1 LNIKTPSSLTFGG
14 LKIAA
19 LVAGLALYVL
29 YDYLPVKNLDLTTFA
44 ANSQVVMLDK
54 QVGGD
59 TEFRWI
65 DREQNRW
72 VCEVRGGIQYPFCSM
87 TLIIGESREIPYYD
101 LSGYTDIKMDVEYT
115 GPSNYLRVFIRNE
128 YDVGS
133 NDGIEIHIQ
142 DDGTPVKNGLSFE
155 SIQKAKFNSVK
166 VPIEKLTTKVSIPLT
181 EFRVPDWW
189 IEGYAI
195 SPQDNKP
202 DLSKAFGIGIDIS
215 NPFKLGMHEFQIK
228 RITAVGAYISK
239 ETMYLLIVMLFGLIF
254 VVELV
259 LQLIKLKSSVK
270 QSSMELNQ
278 LGQENRRFKRL
289 AHVDPLSHAL
299 NRNGLEQVIDD
310 LVAENRLD
318 KYAILLIDIDNFK
331 VINDQFGHI
340 AGDSIIT
347 QISTLLKRALRAD
360 DVVCRWGGE
369 EFVVLFSCL
378 ESKNASDLAEK
389 LCLEVASHNFNLE
402 HQHQVTVSGGV
413 VLLSSH
419 PDFHHAF
426 KRADELLYQAKSSG
440 KNKVL
445 SDTNEPTVLNEANVA
460 ETQASKADGSE
471 TKQTRTQQSK
481 THQSKTQEPV
491 IKSPAKQLGM

>member
-181 EFRVPDWW
+181 EFRVPDW
-189 IEGYAI
+189 
-195 SPQDNKP
+195 
-202 DLSKAFGIGIDIS
+202 
-215 NPFKLGMHEFQIK
+215 
-228 RITAVGAYISK
+228 
-239 ETMYLLIVMLFGLIF
+239 
-254 VVELV
+254 
-259 LQLIKLKSSVK
+259 
-270 QSSMELNQ
+270 